1 MASVLLGHYQTSCSS
16 FGARA
21 QPTLVAQL
29 NQAARSNPDAE
40 EIMLHLAG
48 NQPEMFNSRLR
59 DGDLMPMVEG
69 FLLVPSLTITCL
81 DLSYNELKEYGA
93 LTLVR
98 LLTEAAHVLEL
109 NIAYNDIG
117 ASGCV
122 KIAQALQKHNRT
134 LLGLN
139 LSGNTVGDDGGMA
152 IAEMLT
158 ANRTL
163 QVLKLSH
170 TGLGTQS
177 IISLATVLNFNKVLQ
192 VLEIENPRLFSL
204 QEESAVH
211 LGRML
216 RVNDTLLEL
225 NLAKHGLRDFGAVE
239 LCVGLVAN
247 KSLRYLDLRCNKLS
261 VECCAALN
269 DLLTKTSS
277 ITSLILSHNALGDAG
292 ALVLA
297 NGLRSNRTLQ
307 NLDMS
312 HCKIKGGGLIALAD
326 GIRHQGMLEQ
336 LQLWGN
342 EFSVDAAEV
351 LCEKMLPRLQYVPD
365 FACPHQEQIS
375 LVMWFP
381 DSRPRSFAARIRLE
395 SSQRGAF
402 ISQDVCDACAQQRA
416 RAMRP
421 CYALAGI

>member
-1 MASVLLGHYQTSCSS
+1 
-16 FGARA
+16 
-21 QPTLVAQL
+21 
-29 NQAARSNPDAE
+29 
-40 EIMLHLAG
+40 
-48 NQPEMFNSRLR
+48 
-59 DGDLMPMVEG
+59 
-69 FLLVPSLTITCL
+69 
-81 DLSYNELKEYGA
+81 
-93 LTLVR
+93 
-98 LLTEAAHVLEL
+98 
-109 NIAYNDIG
+109 
-117 ASGCV
+117 
-122 KIAQALQKHNRT
+122 
-134 LLGLN
+134 
-139 LSGNTVGDDGGMA
+139 
-152 IAEMLT
+152 
-158 ANRTL
+158 
-163 QVLKLSH
+163 
-170 TGLGTQS
+170 
-177 IISLATVLNFNKVLQ
+177 
-192 VLEIENPRLFSL
+192 
-204 QEESAVH
+204 
-211 LGRML
+211 ML

-297 NGLRSNRTLQ
+297 SGLRSNRTLQ

-365 FACPHQEQIS
+365 FACPHREQIS

-395 SSQRGAF
+395 SSQPGAF